1 VGQSHTANIAP
12 AKERCIVTARYS
24 KVIGDIILTVLWI
37 CVFLFIKPTLVI
49 DFGAGIIM
57 SFKLFLIIIGLLI
70 LVFYNIL
77 YPATTEVT
85 KLSMTCAVT
94 IMWLSVLLFYHFQP
108 LQGTEAQY
116 AAGKLYDGAVGFFAL
131 TGGLAICV
139 LWVRFFSDEIS
150 LDE

>member
-1 VGQSHTANIAP
+1 MGATTNSQHSP
-12 AKERCIVTARYS
+12 EKERCIVTARYG
-24 KVIGDIILTVLWI
+24 KIIGDIVLTILWI

-49 DFGAGIIM
+49 DFGAGITM

-70 LVFYNIL
+70 LVFFNIL

-94 IMWLSVLLFYHFQP
+94 IMWLSVLVFYHFQP

>member
-1 VGQSHTANIAP
+1 MAP
-12 AKERCIVTARYS
+12 LKECRIVAARYS
-24 KVIGDIILTVLWI
+24 KVIGNIILTVLWV

-49 DFGAGIIM
+49 DFGAGITM
-57 SFKLFLIIIGLLI
+57 SFKLYLIIIGLLI

-77 YPATTEVT
+77 YPASTEVT
-85 KLSMTCAVT
+85 KLGMTCAVT
-94 IMWLSVLLFYHFQP
+94 IIWLSVLLFYRFQP

-116 AAGKLYDGAVGFFAL
+116 AAGKLYDGAIGFFTL
-131 TGGLAICV
+131 VGGLGICV